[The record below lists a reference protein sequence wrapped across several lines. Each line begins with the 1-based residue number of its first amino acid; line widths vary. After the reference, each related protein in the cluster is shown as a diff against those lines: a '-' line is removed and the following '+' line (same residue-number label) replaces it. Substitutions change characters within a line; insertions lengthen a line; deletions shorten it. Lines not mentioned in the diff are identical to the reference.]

1 MLTVE
6 GAEGTWVINKHAPT
20 RQIWLSSPQS
30 GARHYAYR
38 CQLRPVEGYTGR
50 AGPDRPPVGR
60 TGRPADM
67 ATAMNRFSGL
77 NMLGPYLRPY
87 RGRVALALLSLL
99 VAAGTVLAFGA
110 CLRALIDRGFAQG
123 RPDVLNYAL
132 ASLLVV
138 AVVLAIASGARFYL
152 VSWLGERVVG
162 DLRRDLFAHVI
173 RLGPAWF
180 EIKRSGDVMSRISA
194 DAQLI
199 EQVIGSSASV
209 ALRNMLMCIGGVA
222 MLVITNPKLALFVLA
237 VVPFVVAPIILF
249 GRKVRALSREAQAR
263 MADMVSEG
271 GETLDAVRTVQAF
284 AQEDRAARR
293 FGEAT
298 ERAFDAARR
307 RVARR
312 AVMTT
317 LVIFIVFAAVGFLL
331 WIGGHDVISGRISAG
346 DLSAFVFYAVLV
358 ASSGG
363 AISETIGDLQRAAG
377 AAERLA
383 ELARRTPGHRRSRQS
398 RRRCPGRCRAP
409 SRFEDV
415 SFRYPTRPDTP
426 GARPLRPQGRAGRD
440 GGDRRP
446 LGRGQDH
453 GLQPAA
459 ALLRS
464 AGGARSAS
472 TASTSRR
479 SCFADLRRRIAI
491 VPQEP
496 VLFTASVT
504 ENIRYGRP
512 DAGDA
517 EVRAAAEA
525 ASALG
530 FIEALPQG
538 FATHLGARGVRLS
551 GGQRQRIAIARA
563 LLCDPADPAARRGD
577 QRARRR
583 KRTGRPAG
591 ARPADAPAHHPGDRP
606 SPGDGPEGRPDRGD
620 RRGPGGRC
628 RPPCR
633 SGAP

>member
-1 MLTVE
+1 
-6 GAEGTWVINKHAPT
+6 
-20 RQIWLSSPQS
+20 
-30 GARHYAYR
+30 
-38 CQLRPVEGYTGR
+38 
-50 AGPDRPPVGR
+50 
-60 TGRPADM
+60 
-67 ATAMNRFSGL
+67 MNRFSGL

-87 RGRVALALLSLL
+87 RGRVVLALLSLL

-132 ASLLVV
+132 ASLLAV

-162 DLRRDLFAHVI
+162 DLRRDLFAHVV

-180 EIKRSGDVMSRISA
+180 EVKRSGDVMSRISA

-209 ALRNMLMCIGGVA
+209 ALRNSLMCVGGVA
-222 MLVITNPKLALFVLA
+222 MLVITNPKLALLVLA
-237 VVPFVVAPIILF
+237 VVPLVVAPIILF

-293 FGEAT
+293 FAEAT
-298 ERAFDAARR
+298 ERTFAAARR
-307 RVARR
+307 RVAQR

-331 WIGGHDVISGRISAG
+331 WMGGHDVLSGRISAG
-346 DLSAFVFYAVLV
+346 DLTAFVFYAVLV

-383 ELARRTPGHRRSRQS
+383 ELGAEPPVIVEAVNPKPLPKPVQGSV
-398 RRRCPGRCRAP
+398 
-409 SRFEDV
+409 RFEEV
-415 SFRYPTRPDTP
+415 SFRYPTRPDSLALDRFELSVAP
-426 GARPLRPQGRAGRD
+426 GETVAIVGPSGAGKTTVFN
-440 GGDRRP
+440 
-446 LGRGQDH
+446 L
-453 GLQPAA
+453 
-459 ALLRS
+459 LLRFYDPES
-464 AGGARSAS
+464 GTIRVDGVDIRDL
-472 TASTSRR
+472 
-479 SCFADLRRRIAI
+479 CFADLRGALAI

-496 VLFTASVT
+496 VLFTTSVA

-512 DAGDA
+512 DAADA

-525 ASALG
+525 ASALS
-530 FIEALPQG
+530 FIEVAAAGLRHPSRRPRRAAVG
-538 FATHLGARGVRLS
+538 RPAPEDRHRPRVAARPGH
-551 GGQRQRIAIARA
+551 
-563 LLCDPADPAARRGD
+563 PAARRGD
-577 QRARRR
+577 QRARCR
-583 KRTGRPAG
+583 KRAGRPAG
-591 ARPADAPAHHPGDRP
+591 ARPADAQAHHPGDRP
-606 SPGDGPEGRPDRGD
+606 SPGDGAEGRPDRGD
-620 RRGPGGRC
+620 RPRPCRRC
-628 RPPCR
+628 RPACR
-633 SGAP
+633 PGPPRRALCPPGRTAVQSLGRGELSSSVLGMIPTH

>member
-1 MLTVE
+1 
-6 GAEGTWVINKHAPT
+6 
-20 RQIWLSSPQS
+20 
-30 GARHYAYR
+30 
-38 CQLRPVEGYTGR
+38 
-50 AGPDRPPVGR
+50 
-60 TGRPADM
+60 
-67 ATAMNRFSGL
+67 MNRFSGL
-77 NMLGPYLRPY
+77 NLLGPYLRPY

-110 CLRALIDRGFAQG
+110 CLRALIDRGFTQG

-180 EIKRSGDVMSRISA
+180 EVKRSGDVMSRISA

-331 WIGGHDVISGRISAG
+331 WMGGHDVISGRISAG

-383 ELARRTPGHRRSRQS
+383 ELGAEPPVIVEAANPQTLPRPVQGSV
-398 RRRCPGRCRAP
+398 
-409 SRFEDV
+409 RFEDV
-415 SFRYPTRPDTP
+415 SFRYPTRPDSLALDRFELGVAP
-426 GARPLRPQGRAGRD
+426 GETVAIVGPSGAGKTTVFN
-440 GGDRRP
+440 
-446 LGRGQDH
+446 L
-453 GLQPAA
+453 
-459 ALLRS
+459 LLRFYDPE
-464 AGGARSAS
+464 AGAIRVDGIDVREL
-472 TASTSRR
+472 
-479 SCFADLRRRIAI
+479 CFADLRRALAI

-496 VLFTASVT
+496 VLFTASVAD
-504 ENIRYGRP
+504 NIRYGRP

-525 ASALG
+525 ASALS

-538 FATHLGARGVRLS
+538 FDTHLGARGVRLS

-563 LLCDPADPAARRGD
+563 LLCDPAILLLDEATSALDAESELAVQQALDRLMH
-577 QRARRR
+577 
-583 KRTGRPAG
+583 KRTTLVIAHRLATVQKADRIVVIDHGRVVDIGRHADLVRRDG
-591 ARPADAPAHHPGDRP
+591 LYARLAELQFNLSAAA
-606 SPGDGPEGRPDRGD
+606 S
-620 RRGPGGRC
+620 
-628 RPPCR
+628 
-633 SGAP
+633 

>member
-1 MLTVE
+1 
-6 GAEGTWVINKHAPT
+6 
-20 RQIWLSSPQS
+20 
-30 GARHYAYR
+30 
-38 CQLRPVEGYTGR
+38 
-50 AGPDRPPVGR
+50 
-60 TGRPADM
+60 
-67 ATAMNRFSGL
+67 MNRFSGL
-77 NMLGPYLRPY
+77 NLLGPYLRPY

-132 ASLLVV
+132 ASLLAV

-209 ALRNMLMCIGGVA
+209 ALRNTLMCIGGVA
-222 MLVITNPKLALFVLA
+222 MLVITNPKLALLVLA

-284 AQEDRAARR
+284 AQEPRASER

-298 ERAFDAARR
+298 ERAFGAAIRR
-307 RVARR
+307 ISRR
-312 AVMTT
+312 AIMTT

-331 WIGGHDVISGRISAG
+331 WMGGHDVISGRISAG

-383 ELARRTPGHRRSRQS
+383 ELGAEPPVIVEAANPKSLPKPVQGSV
-398 RRRCPGRCRAP
+398 
-409 SRFEDV
+409 RFEEV
-415 SFRYPTRPDTP
+415 SFRYPTRPDSLALDRFELSVTP
-426 GARPLRPQGRAGRD
+426 GETVAIVGPSGAGKTTVFN
-440 GGDRRP
+440 
-446 LGRGQDH
+446 L
-453 GLQPAA
+453 
-459 ALLRS
+459 LLRFYDPE
-464 AGGARSAS
+464 AGAIRIDGVDIRDL
-472 TASTSRR
+472 R
-479 SCFADLRRRIAI
+479 FADLRGALAI

-496 VLFTASVT
+496 VLFTASVAD
-504 ENIRYGRP
+504 NIRYGRP
-512 DAGDA
+512 DAADT
-517 EVRAAAEA
+517 EVRAAVEA
-525 ASALG
+525 ASALS

-538 FATHLGARGVRLS
+538 FGTHLGARGVRLS

-563 LLCDPADPAARRGD
+563 LLCDPAILLLDEATSALDAESELAVQQALDRLMH
-577 QRARRR
+577 
-583 KRTGRPAG
+583 KRTTLVIAHRLATVQKADRIVVIDHGRVVDIGRHADLVRRDG
-591 ARPADAPAHHPGDRP
+591 LYARLAELQFNLAAAAA
-606 SPGDGPEGRPDRGD
+606 S
-620 RRGPGGRC
+620 
-628 RPPCR
+628 
-633 SGAP
+633 

>member
-1 MLTVE
+1 
-6 GAEGTWVINKHAPT
+6 
-20 RQIWLSSPQS
+20 
-30 GARHYAYR
+30 
-38 CQLRPVEGYTGR
+38 
-50 AGPDRPPVGR
+50 
-60 TGRPADM
+60 
-67 ATAMNRFSGL
+67 MNRFSGL
-77 NMLGPYLRPY
+77 SLLGPYLRPY

-99 VAAGTVLAFGA
+99 AAAGTVLAFGA

-331 WIGGHDVISGRISAG
+331 WMGGHDVISGQISAG

-383 ELARRTPGHRRSRQS
+383 ELGAEPAVIVEAVNPKTLPKPVQGSV
-398 RRRCPGRCRAP
+398 
-409 SRFEDV
+409 RFEEV
-415 SFRYPTRPDTP
+415 SFRYPTRPDSPALDRFDLSIAP
-426 GARPLRPQGRAGRD
+426 GETVAIVGPSGAGKTTVFN
-440 GGDRRP
+440 
-446 LGRGQDH
+446 L
-453 GLQPAA
+453 
-459 ALLRS
+459 LLRFYDPE
-464 AGGARSAS
+464 AGTIRVDGVDIRDL
-472 TASTSRR
+472 
-479 SCFADLRRRIAI
+479 CFADLRGALAI

-496 VLFTASVT
+496 VLFTTSVAD
-504 ENIRYGRP
+504 NIRYGRP
-512 DAGDA
+512 DASDA
-517 EVRAAAEA
+517 DVRAAAEA

-530 FIEALPQG
+530 FIETLPQG

-563 LLCDPADPAARRGD
+563 LLCDPAILLLDEATSALDAESELAVQQALDRLMH
-577 QRARRR
+577 
-583 KRTGRPAG
+583 KRTTLVIAHRLATVQKADRIVVIDHGRVVDVGRHADLVRRDG
-591 ARPADAPAHHPGDRP
+591 LYARLAELQFNLSAAA
-606 SPGDGPEGRPDRGD
+606 S
-620 RRGPGGRC
+620 
-628 RPPCR
+628 
-633 SGAP
+633 

>member
-1 MLTVE
+1 
-6 GAEGTWVINKHAPT
+6 
-20 RQIWLSSPQS
+20 
-30 GARHYAYR
+30 
-38 CQLRPVEGYTGR
+38 
-50 AGPDRPPVGR
+50 
-60 TGRPADM
+60 
-67 ATAMNRFSGL
+67 MNRFSGL
-77 NMLGPYLRPY
+77 NLLGPYLRPY

-331 WIGGHDVISGRISAG
+331 WMGGHDVISGQISAG

-383 ELARRTPGHRRSRQS
+383 ELGAEPAVIVEAANPQTLPKPVQGSV
-398 RRRCPGRCRAP
+398 
-409 SRFEDV
+409 RFEEV
-415 SFRYPTRPDTP
+415 SFRYPTRPDSPALDRFDLSIAP
-426 GARPLRPQGRAGRD
+426 GETVAIVGPSGAGKTTVFNLLLRFYD
-440 GGDRRP
+440 
-446 LGRGQDH
+446 
-453 GLQPAA
+453 PAA
-459 ALLRS
+459 GTIRVDGVDIRDL
-464 AGGARSAS
+464 
-472 TASTSRR
+472 
-479 SCFADLRRRIAI
+479 CFADLRGALAI

-496 VLFTASVT
+496 VLFTTSVAD
-504 ENIRYGRP
+504 NIRYGRP
-512 DAGDA
+512 DASDA
-517 EVRAAAEA
+517 DVRAAAEA

-530 FIEALPQG
+530 FIETLPQG

-563 LLCDPADPAARRGD
+563 LLCDPAILLLDEATSALDAESELAVQQALDRLMH
-577 QRARRR
+577 
-583 KRTGRPAG
+583 KRTTLVIAHRLATVQKADRIVVIDHGRVVDVGRHADLVRRDG
-591 ARPADAPAHHPGDRP
+591 LYARLAELQFNLSAAA
-606 SPGDGPEGRPDRGD
+606 S
-620 RRGPGGRC
+620 
-628 RPPCR
+628 
-633 SGAP
+633 